1 MNLLI
6 HNALIALD
14 VIANIRLE
22 IVILLDNLLI
32 YNLIVEL
39 VLLIIVT
46 LLNYILRFLV
56 HPYIIINTFNFLIIN
71 KLVFH
76 LTWFLSLKKGII
88 F

>member
-32 YNLIVEL
+32 YHLIVEL
-39 VLLIIVT
+39 VLLIIAT

-76 LTWFLSLKKGII
+76 LTWFLSLKKVII